1 MNIRQNIED
10 GKYENKVQIV
20 GSSFPPKL
28 LRDIEGKKVKDLSVE
43 ELNSLPKLR
52 AEFEEQKKLY
62 AESLALH
69 RKEEGRV
76 LDLFESDCAEAEG
89 VSNNPK
95 RASLWG
101 KAWEHGHSAGFSEVW
116 NIYQDLAELI
126 K

>member
-10 GKYENKVQIV
+10 GKYENKVQII

-28 LRDIEGKKVKDLSVE
+28 LRELEGKKVKEISE
-43 ELNSLPKLR
+43 EEFKSLPKLR

-62 AESLALH
+62 KESSGLY

-76 LDLFESDCAEAEG
+76 IDLFENDCAEAEG
-89 VSNNPK
+89 VSDNPK
-95 RASLWG
+95 RAALWG
-101 KAWEHGHSAGFSEVW
+101 KAWEHGHSAGLSEVW
-116 NIYQDLAELI
+116 IVYQDLAELI